1 MKLQRLSKIIAFVLI
16 TTFATGI
23 SAFADDIKTRMKQR
37 LPVIIELKAQGIV
50 GENNAGYL
58 EFIGAKREKADVVAA
73 ENNDRKTVYT
83 AIAKKPIPAN
93 GCRMP
98 AANGFKKNKL
108 ATDPHGPTLTLVRPV
123 RFRPCPKSCQCASVW
138 VCR

>member
-37 LPVIIELKAQGIV
+37 LPVIIELKTKGIL

-58 EFIGAKREKADVVAA
+58 EFIGAKREKSDVVAA

-83 AIAKKPIPAN
+83 AIAKQQGTTAEVVGKRRALQIAQKAN
-93 GCRMP
+93 PGEWLQD
-98 AANGFKKNKL
+98 ASGKWIQKK
-108 ATDPHGPTLTLVRPV
+108 
-123 RFRPCPKSCQCASVW
+123 
-138 VCR
+138 

>member
-37 LPVIIELKAQGIV
+37 LPVIIELKAKGIV

-83 AIAKKPIPAN
+83 AIAKQQGTTAEVVGKRRALQIAQKAN
-93 GCRMP
+93 PGEWLQD
-98 AANGFKKNKL
+98 ASGKWIQKK
-108 ATDPHGPTLTLVRPV
+108 
-123 RFRPCPKSCQCASVW
+123 
-138 VCR
+138 